1 MEKTEEQRSSM
12 IRRAR
17 KCRAVLIVLIG
28 FLIVPRCYS
37 QTINY
42 SIHANISYHFTK
54 YINWPGSKRSGDLI
68 IGIVGDTHLYDS
80 LTNFVADKSAGDQK
94 IVVKMYSHSEAAY
107 NCQIL
112 FISEDES
119 GYLKKILLRTTGAP
133 LLIVTESQ
141 DGAIKGSCINFEI
154 VFNRVKIEINKNNIE
169 QRHLSIASELLQL
182 GKLVK

>member
-1 MEKTEEQRSSM
+1 M
-12 IRRAR
+12 IHRTR
-17 KCRAVLIVLIG
+17 KCRVGLVVLFGLLI
-28 FLIVPRCYS
+28 IPACYS

-42 SIHANISYHFTK
+42 SIHANIIYHFTK
-54 YINWPGSKRSGDLI
+54 YINWPESKRSGDFI
-68 IGIVGDTHLYDS
+68 IGIVGETPLYDS

-119 GYLKKILLRTTGAP
+119 SYLKKILLRTTGAP

-141 DGAIKGSCINFEI
+141 DGAIKGSCINFAI

-169 QRHLSIASELLQL
+169 QRHLNIASELLQL